1 MTTAALEVVAA
12 AKHFGP
18 VRVVD
23 AINLTVVAG
32 ETVALVGPNGAGKT
46 TLLNVL
52 SGQLRVTSGSI
63 RLSGRDVTARH
74 PSHPDRRPM
83 LRSFQNGGV
92 FGKLSAAENV
102 ALAAVARGVARAAAE
117 TAGRA
122 ALDRV
127 GLQLVADWRAD
138 TLSGGQRKL
147 IDFARLLVTR
157 PDVALL
163 DEPTAGVSPAIME
176 TMREILQN
184 ERRRGLAT
192 IIVSHDLPW
201 VYDLCDRVLVLGNGR
216 RLAEGSPAEVSAN
229 PLVQEA
235 YLG

>member
-1 MTTAALEVVAA
+1 MMAVLQVSAVA
-12 AKHFGP
+12 KSFGLA
-18 VRVVD
+18 RVVD
-23 AINLTVVAG
+23 GVDLTVTSSEA
-32 ETVALVGPNGAGKT
+32 VALVGPNGAGKT

-52 SGQLRVTSGSI
+52 SGQLPATSGSI
-63 RLSGRDVTARH
+63 RLGGRDVTGRH

-102 ALAAVARGVARAAAE
+102 ALAAVARGVTRTAAVAAARAAL
-117 TAGRA
+117 G
-122 ALDRV
+122 RV
-127 GLQLVADWRAD
+127 GLQPVADWRAD
-138 TLSGGQRKL
+138 ALSGGQRKL

-176 TMREILQN
+176 TMRDILVH
-184 ERRRGLAT
+184 ERRRGLAAV
-192 IIVSHDLPW
+192 IVSHDLPW

-216 RLAEGSPAEVSAN
+216 PLAEGSPAEVSAN
-229 PLVQEA
+229 LLVQEA

>member
-1 MTTAALEVVAA
+1 MAALLEVVGVAKQFGAA
-12 AKHFGP
+12 
-18 VRVVD
+18 RVVD
-23 AINLTVVAG
+23 GVDLTVAAG

-46 TLLNVL
+46 TLLNLL
-52 SGQLRVTSGSI
+52 SGQIPVTRGAI
-63 RLSGRDVTARH
+63 RLCGRDVTRRA
-74 PSHPDRRPM
+74 PSHPDRRAL
-83 LRSFQNGGV
+83 LRSFQNGGT

-102 ALAAVARGVARAAAE
+102 ALAAVARDVSRAVGE

-127 GLQLVADWRAD
+127 GLRPVADFRAD

-147 IDFARLLVTR
+147 IDFARLLVTK
-157 PDVALL
+157 PAIVLL

-176 TMREILQN
+176 TMRDILVD

-192 IIVSHDLPW
+192 IVVSHDLPW
-201 VYDLCDRVLVLGNGR
+201 VYGLCERVVVLANGK
-216 RLAEGSPAEVSAN
+216 RLAEGSPAAMSAD
-229 PLVQEA
+229 PAVQEA

>member
-1 MTTAALEVVAA
+1 MPVLDVAA
-12 AKHFGP
+12 VAKSFGR

-23 AINLTVVAG
+23 GVDLTVAAG

-46 TLLNVL
+46 SLLNVL
-52 SGQLRVTSGSI
+52 SGQLRASSGSI
-63 RLSGRDVTARH
+63 RLGGRDVTIRH

-102 ALAAVARGVARAAAE
+102 ALAAVARGTSRWAALV
-117 TAGRA
+117 AGRA
-122 ALDRV
+122 ALERV
-127 GLQLVADWRAD
+127 GLHPVADWRAD

-147 IDFARLLVTR
+147 IDFARLLVTS

-163 DEPTAGVSPAIME
+163 DEPTAGVSPAIMQ
-176 TMREILQN
+176 TMRDILME
-184 ERRRGLAT
+184 ERQRGLAAV
-192 IIVSHDLPW
+192 IVSHDLPW
-201 VYDLCDRVLVLGNGR
+201 VYDLCDRVLVLVNGR

>member
-1 MTTAALEVVAA
+1 MTTVLQVLAVAKSFGAA
-12 AKHFGP
+12 
-18 VRVVD
+18 RVVD
-23 AINLTVVAG
+23 GVDLTVTAG

-52 SGQLRVTSGSI
+52 SGQLRATSGSI
-63 RLSGRDVTARH
+63 RLSGRDVTGQH
-74 PSHPDRRPM
+74 PSHPDRWKL

-92 FGKLSAAENV
+92 FGRLSAVENV
-102 ALAAVARGVARAAAE
+102 ALAAVARGVPRAAAE
-117 TAGRA
+117 AAGRE
-122 ALDRV
+122 ALERV
-127 GLQLVADWRAD
+127 GLQPVADWRAD

-147 IDFARLLVTR
+147 IDFARLLVAK

-176 TMREILQN
+176 TMRDVLVK
-184 ERRRGLAT
+184 ERQRGLAAV
-192 IIVSHDLPW
+192 IVSHDLPW

-229 PLVQEA
+229 PAVQEA